1 MCKTISSLITE
12 CSLAVN
18 DDGTILGLRVH
29 VHHLSDPPPEL
40 EERVAEWIAVARPL
54 RVVELDHLPLLTV
67 LAQPDRP
74 EKS

>member
-1 MCKTISSLITE
+1 M
-12 CSLAVN
+12 N

-54 RVVELDHLPLLTV
+54 RVVELDHLPLLPV
-67 LAQPDRP
+67 LAQPDCPATVTR
-74 EKS
+74 